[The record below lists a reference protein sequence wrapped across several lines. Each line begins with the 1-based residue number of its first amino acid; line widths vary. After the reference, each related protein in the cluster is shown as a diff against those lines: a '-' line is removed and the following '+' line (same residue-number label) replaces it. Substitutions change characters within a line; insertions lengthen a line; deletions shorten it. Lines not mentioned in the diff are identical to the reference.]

1 MPPIILLFGM
11 PRSGTTW
18 IGKIFDSH
26 PATLYRHEPD
36 SWGLLNGVP
45 LLADPDQADAYRPV
59 IEPFASS
66 LAMMRQTKVSASM
79 PIFPKHYYS
88 LLTFQL
94 RRLSVVGSKLVSR
107 LLGECPAPDFIGP
120 RGLAQTRIVWK
131 SIESAG
137 RLGVIARVLDGS
149 RGFLLLRHPCGYA
162 ASVLRGESQKRFTGG
177 TPTSEDYDM
186 FRMLLETRH
195 AQKHD
200 LTLDSLKALSP
211 IERLA
216 WRWALFNE
224 KALEDIEGLPHCMA
238 VRYED
243 ICEHPLETVKQMFSF
258 AGLPWDAQTERFIG
272 SSTSQQNDAY
282 YSVFKDPRKAANRW
296 RESLAP
302 EDVEKVMAIV
312 ARTTAGQI
320 YSNSK

>member
-45 LLADPDQADAYRPV
+45 LLADPEQAAAYRSI
-59 IEPFASS
+59 IELFAAS
-66 LAMMRQTKVSASM
+66 LPTMRQTKVSASM
-79 PIFPKHYYS
+79 PIFSKHYYS
-88 LLTFQL
+88 PLTFQL
-94 RRLSVVGSKLVSR
+94 RRLGVVGAKLASR
-107 LLGECPAPDFIGP
+107 LFGECPAPDFVGA
-120 RGLAQTRIVWK
+120 RSLAQTNVVWK

-137 RLGVIARVLDGS
+137 RLGIIARILDNS

-186 FRMLLETRH
+186 FAMLLETRQ
-195 AQKHD
+195 AKKHG
-200 LTLDSLKALSP
+200 LTLDSLKALTP

-224 KALEDIEGLPHCMA
+224 KALEDIENLPRCMA

-243 ICEHPLETVKQMFSF
+243 VCERPLETVKQMFAF
-258 AGLPWDAQTERFIG
+258 AGLPWDMQTEQFIG

-296 RESLAP
+296 RESLTA
-302 EDVEKVMAIV
+302 EDIARVMAI
-312 ARTTAGQI
+312 AAHTKAGQL
-320 YSNSK
+320 YLRG